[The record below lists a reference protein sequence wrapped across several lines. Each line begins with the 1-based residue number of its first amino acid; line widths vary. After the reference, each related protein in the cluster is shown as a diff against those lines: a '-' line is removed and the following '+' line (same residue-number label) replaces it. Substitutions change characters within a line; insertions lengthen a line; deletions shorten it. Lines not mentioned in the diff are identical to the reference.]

1 LEDASVASADASLV
15 AAALEGDRKAL
26 SLLVDR
32 LTPVIQA
39 RAAHWLLRQR
49 GARTRSIRQ
58 EVEDLTQEV
67 FLSVFAQDGKILRSW
82 EPERGLT
89 LEKFIG
95 LVAERQVVS
104 ILRTHKRNPWTE
116 DPTLSE
122 DMDATLP
129 SAMPTERVVASRDAL
144 DQLFERLKLELSPLA
159 WRLFDLV
166 FLQELSVEE
175 VMAATAMSADAV
187 YAWRSR
193 LSRLA
198 RKRYAELEGE
208 AASAPRVSKGSTQ

>member
-1 LEDASVASADASLV
+1 VQTDTDLV
-15 AAALEGDRKAL
+15 AKALDGERAALAM
-26 SLLVDR
+26 LVDR

-49 GARTRSIRQ
+49 GARARNVRQ

-67 FLSVFAQDGKILRSW
+67 FLALFAHGGKILRTW

-89 LEKFIG
+89 LDKFVG

-104 ILRTHKRNPWTE
+104 ILRTHKRNPWRE
-116 DPTLSE
+116 DPTLAEELEE
-122 DMDATLP
+122 DLP
-129 SAMPTERVVASRDAL
+129 SHAPAEEIVASRNAL
-144 DQLFERLKLELSPLA
+144 ERLFERLKEQLSPLG
-159 WRLFDLV
+159 WHLFDLIY
-166 FLQELSVEE
+166 LQQQSVAE
-175 VMAATAMSADAV
+175 VIRATGMSADAV

-198 RKRYAELEGE
+198 HQCYLEITGE
-208 AASAPRVSKGSTQ
+208 APAATPMRERGAT